1 MSKPVIVKSVLGNAI
16 TSSAEGNVIAV
27 ANDIYDEDLEMYQK
41 EINQKVINL
50 EFEGVSVQSIPEEKI
65 TELFAEK
72 PQESNC

>member
-1 MSKPVIVKSVLGNAI
+1 MSNPVIVKSVLGNAI
-16 TSSAEGNVIAV
+16 TSSAEGHVIAV

-65 TELFAEK
+65 SELFSE
-72 PQESNC
+72 E